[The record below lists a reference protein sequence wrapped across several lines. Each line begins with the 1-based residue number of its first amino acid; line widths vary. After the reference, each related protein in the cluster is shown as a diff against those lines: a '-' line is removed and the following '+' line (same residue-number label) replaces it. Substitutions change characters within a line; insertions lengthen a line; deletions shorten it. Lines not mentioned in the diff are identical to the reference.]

1 MSIATILMIVLALI
15 LVGGLLVAA
24 RVVPGLRSERHPRRS
39 TVDHRRPVPDGTP
52 ATVKRLR

>member
-39 TVDHRRPVPDGTP
+39 TVDHRRVPDGTP